1 MSSASKFRRHCLLLV
16 LVVTLPACTG
26 QIDTQRVPLTV
37 YATSSA
43 YPWLETAYDCTPA
56 NAAIVLSDDPRADL
70 LIRLGEPGRLVSP
83 AYQIGTEDV
92 LVVTHL
98 QVGVAELTA
107 SEAAALFAGQV
118 RNWRDV
124 GGSDLPV
131 EVWAY
136 DPSVD
141 LQLELDRGILHGR
154 PVSSL
159 ARLAV
164 SAQHMSDS
172 VAAMPGSIG
181 LLSRRWKAG
190 NTQDVLVIGSVPVLA
205 ITSAE
210 RAGAMARL
218 IDCMQAAR

>member
-1 MSSASKFRRHCLLLV
+1 MSSIRERLGPWLLLA
-16 LVVTLPACTG
+16 LVVTLSACTSPV
-26 QIDTQRVPLTV
+26 DTQRVPLTV
-37 YATSSA
+37 HATSSA

-56 NAAIVLSDDPRADL
+56 DAAVVLSDDPEADL
-70 LIRLGEPGRLVSP
+70 LIRLGEPGQLLTP

-92 LVVTHL
+92 LIVTHP
-98 QVGVAELTA
+98 QVGI
-107 SEAAALFAGQV
+107 AALSTSQAGALFAGQA
-118 RNWRDV
+118 RNWREV

-131 EVWAY
+131 EVWSY

-172 VAAMPGSIG
+172 VGAVPGSIG

-190 NTQDVLVIGSVPVLA
+190 NTHEVLVIGSVPVLA
-205 ITSAE
+205 ITPAE
-210 RAGAMARL
+210 PAGALARL
-218 IDCMQAAR
+218 IACMQGTQ